1 MRKGWSTEM
10 LDKAMAD
17 IMLRDLTAGVNTA
30 DTIPVEDIEDVA

>member
-1 MRKGWSTEM
+1 

-30 DTIPVEDIEDVA
+30 DKPDPEEIENVA